1 MSVLTCSK
9 LDAGY
14 GGVSVVRGFDVDL
27 QPGEMVALLGANGAG
42 KSTVLM
48 TLAGLLIP
56 IAGHIELFGQTLST
70 RKPYRLPGRGLSF
83 VPDDRALFT
92 TLTVK
97 ENLSIAAGKTG
108 KNVAEVLAYFPALQ
122 KRLDLAAGMLSGG
135 EQQMLALARALV
147 VSPKVLL
154 VDELSLGLAPVIAQE
169 LLSII
174 RRLADNTGTAVLF
187 VEQHVQMALN
197 VADRGLVMRHGEVE
211 LAGTAR
217 ELLLDRQSLES
228 SYLGSGKAERHGHAV
243 AANGASGA
251 SANNPG
257 SQPT

>member
-1 MSVLTCSK
+1 MSVLTCSE

-14 GGVSVVRGFDVDL
+14 GGVSVVRGFSIEL
-27 QPGEMVALLGANGAG
+27 QAGEMVALLGANGAG

-48 TLAGLLIP
+48 TLAGLLVP
-56 IAGHIELFGQTLST
+56 IGGRIELFGQPLST

-108 KNVAEVLAYFPALQ
+108 KNVPEVMAYFPALE
-122 KRLDLAAGMLSGG
+122 KRLNLAAGMLSGG

-147 VSPKVLL
+147 VQPKVLL

-169 LLSII
+169 LLSIV
-174 RRLADNTGTAVLF
+174 RRMADDMGTAVLF

-197 VADRGLVMRHGEVE
+197 VADRGIVMRHGEIE

-217 ELLLDRQSLES
+217 ELLLDRQRLES
-228 SYLGSGKAERHGHAV
+228 SYLGIGQTERGDHAAV
-243 AANGASGA
+243 NGSSAAS
-251 SANNPG
+251 SNNRE
-257 SQPT
+257 SQST